1 MKHRI
6 WLVLILLA
14 LCSLCWMASAEAIAT
29 PSDFEDNAVNVTE
42 TTPAKPSAPK
52 HTKRKPTLYEIPAE
66 VLEAD
71 ANFAAL
77 MAEAEKYIG
86 YPYVWGGSSPET
98 SFDCSGFVCWVF
110 RTSGVY
116 DTGRRGATGLFNLCS
131 EVSTEDAQPGDL
143 VFFQGTMGD
152 VEGITH
158 VGIYVGNHWMIHCG
172 DPIGFADL
180 SASKWQRR
188 LYAYG
193 RLPY

>member
-1 MKHRI
+1 MRHRI
-6 WLVLILLA
+6 WLVLISLA
-14 LCSLCWMASAEAIAT
+14 LCSLCWIASAEEIAT
-29 PSDFEDNAVNVTE
+29 PSDLADSTA
-42 TTPAKPSAPK
+42 TTAPSEPPAPK
-52 HTKRKPTLYEIPAE
+52 HMKRKPTLYEIPAE
-66 VLEAD
+66 ALEAD
-71 ANFAAL
+71 ADFAAL

-110 RTSGVY
+110 CTSGVY
-116 DTGRRGATGLFNLCS
+116 DTGRRGATGLFHLCS
-131 EVSTEDAQPGDL
+131 EVCAEDARPGDL

-172 DPIGFADL
+172 DPVGFADL

>member
-1 MKHRI
+1 MKHKI
-6 WLVLILLA
+6 WLVLISLA
-14 LCSLCWMASAEAIAT
+14 LCSLCWIASAEEIAT
-29 PSDFEDNAVNVTE
+29 PSDLAASAA
-42 TTPAKPSAPK
+42 TTAPAEPPAQKP
-52 HTKRKPTLYEIPAE
+52 TKRKPTLYEIPDE
-66 VLEAD
+66 VLTAD

-77 MAEAEKYIG
+77 MAEAKKYIG

-110 RTSGVY
+110 RASGVY
-116 DTGRRGATGLFNLCS
+116 DTGRHGATGLFHLCS

-143 VFFQGTMGD
+143 VFFQGTMGA

>member
-6 WLVLILLA
+6 WFVLILLA
-14 LCSLCWMASAEAIAT
+14 LCSLCWIASAEEIAT
-29 PSDFEDNAVNVTE
+29 PSDLAASTA
-42 TTPAKPSAPK
+42 TTAPAEPSAPK
-52 HTKRKPTLYEIPAE
+52 HMKRKPTLYEIPEE

-71 ANFAAL
+71 ADFAAL

-110 RTSGVY
+110 QASGVY
-116 DTGRRGATGLFNLCS
+116 DTGRRGATGLFHLCS
-131 EVSTEDAQPGDL
+131 EVCAEDARPGDL

>member
-14 LCSLCWMASAEAIAT
+14 LCSLCWIASAEEIAT
-29 PSDFEDNAVNVTE
+29 PSDLAASTA
-42 TTPAKPSAPK
+42 TTAPAEPSAPK

-158 VGIYVGNHWMIHCG
+158 VGIYVGNLWMIHCG

>member
-1 MKHRI
+1 MRHRI
-6 WLVLILLA
+6 WLVLISLA
-14 LCSLCWMASAEAIAT
+14 LCSLCLIASAEEIAT
-29 PSDFEDNAVNVTE
+29 PSDLAASTA
-42 TTPAKPSAPK
+42 TTAPAEPSAPK
-52 HTKRKPTLYEIPAE
+52 HTKRKPTLYEIPDE
-66 VLEAD
+66 VLAAD

-116 DTGRRGATGLFNLCS
+116 DTGRRGATGLFHVCS
-131 EVSTEDAQPGDL
+131 EISAEDARPGDL

>member
-6 WLVLILLA
+6 WLVLLLVLM
-14 LCSLCWMASAEAIAT
+14 LCSAHVLASAEAIAT
-29 PSDFEDNAVNVTE
+29 PSDLAASTAEP
-42 TTPAKPSAPK
+42 TPAEPPASK

-71 ANFAAL
+71 ADFAAL

-110 RTSGVY
+110 RTSDVY
-116 DTGRRGATGLFNLCS
+116 DTGRRGATGLFHLCS
-131 EVSTEDAQPGDL
+131 EVCAEDARPGDL

-180 SASKWQRR
+180 SAFKWQRR

>member
-14 LCSLCWMASAEAIAT
+14 LCSLCWMASAEKIAT
-29 PSDFEDNAVNVTE
+29 PSDLADSAA
-42 TTPAKPSAPK
+42 TTAPVEPSAPK

-71 ANFAAL
+71 ADFTVL

-110 RTSGVY
+110 RASGVY
-116 DTGRRGATGLFNLCS
+116 DTERRGTTGLFNLCS
-131 EVSTEDAQPGDL
+131 EISTEDAQPGGL

>member
-6 WLVLILLA
+6 WFVLILLA
-14 LCSLCWMASAEAIAT
+14 LCSLCWIASAEEIAT
-29 PSDFEDNAVNVTE
+29 PSDLADSTA
-42 TTPAKPSAPK
+42 TTAPAEPPAPK
-52 HTKRKPTLYEIPAE
+52 HMKRKPTLYEIPAE

-71 ANFAAL
+71 ADFAAL

-131 EVSTEDAQPGDL
+131 EISAKDARPGDL

>member
-14 LCSLCWMASAEAIAT
+14 LCSLCWIASAEEIAT
-29 PSDFEDNAVNVTE
+29 PSDLADSTA
-42 TTPAKPSAPK
+42 TTAPSEPPAPK

-86 YPYVWGGSSPET
+86 YPYVCGSSPET

-116 DTGRRGATGLFNLCS
+116 DTGRRGATGLFHLCS
-131 EVSTEDAQPGDL
+131 EVSAEDAQPGDL
-143 VFFQGTMGD
+143 VFFQGTMGA

-172 DPIGFADL
+172 DPVGFADL

>member
-14 LCSLCWMASAEAIAT
+14 LCSLCWGASAEEIAT
-29 PSDFEDNAVNVTE
+29 PGDLAGSTA
-42 TTPAKPSAPK
+42 TTAPAEPSAFK
-52 HTKRKPTLYEIPAE
+52 HTKRKPTLYEIPEE

-116 DTGRRGATGLFNLCS
+116 DTGRRGATGLFHLCS
-131 EVSTEDAQPGDL
+131 EVSAEDARPGDL

-180 SASKWQRR
+180 SAPKWQRR

>member
-6 WLVLILLA
+6 WLVLLLVLM
-14 LCSLCWMASAEAIAT
+14 LCSAHVLASAEAIAT
-29 PSDFEDNAVNVTE
+29 PSDLAASTAEP
-42 TTPAKPSAPK
+42 TPAEPPASK

-71 ANFAAL
+71 ADFAAL

-110 RTSGVY
+110 RTSDVY
-116 DTGRRGATGLFNLCS
+116 DTGRRGATGLFHLCS
-131 EVSTEDAQPGDL
+131 EVSAEDARPGDL

-152 VEGITH
+152 VKGITH

-172 DPIGFADL
+172 DPVGFADL

>member
-6 WLVLILLA
+6 WLVLLLVLM
-14 LCSLCWMASAEAIAT
+14 LCSAHVLASAEAIAT
-29 PSDFEDNAVNVTE
+29 PSDLAASTAE
-42 TTPAKPSAPK
+42 TTPAEPPASK

-71 ANFAAL
+71 TDFAAL
-77 MAEAEKYIG
+77 MTEAEKYIG

-110 RTSGVY
+110 RASGVY
-116 DTGRRGATGLFNLCS
+116 DTGRRGAAGLFNLCS
-131 EVSTEDAQPGDL
+131 EVSAEDVRPGDL

-158 VGIYVGNHWMIHCG
+158 VGIYVGNHLMIHCG
-172 DPIGFADL
+172 DPVGFADL

>member
-6 WLVLILLA
+6 WFVLILLA
-14 LCSLCWMASAEAIAT
+14 LCSLCWIASAEEIAT
-29 PSDFEDNAVNVTE
+29 PSDLAASTA
-42 TTPAKPSAPK
+42 TTAPAEPLAQKP
-52 HTKRKPTLYEIPAE
+52 TKRKPTLYEIPDE
-66 VLEAD
+66 VLAAD

-131 EVSTEDAQPGDL
+131 EVCAKDARPGDL

-172 DPIGFADL
+172 EPIGFADL

>member
-6 WLVLILLA
+6 WFVLILLA
-14 LCSLCWMASAEAIAT
+14 LCSLCWIASAEEIAT
-29 PSDFEDNAVNVTE
+29 PSDLAASTA
-42 TTPAKPSAPK
+42 TTAPAEPPAPK
-52 HTKRKPTLYEIPAE
+52 HMKRKPTLYEIPAE

-71 ANFAAL
+71 ADFAAL

-131 EVSTEDAQPGDL
+131 EISAKDARPGDL

>member
-1 MKHRI
+1 MRHRI
-6 WLVLILLA
+6 WLVLISLA
-14 LCSLCWMASAEAIAT
+14 LCSLCWIASAEEIAT

-52 HTKRKPTLYEIPAE
+52 HTKRKPTLYEIPDE
-66 VLEAD
+66 VLAAD

-110 RTSGVY
+110 RASGVY

-131 EVSTEDAQPGDL
+131 EVSAEDARPGDL

>member
-1 MKHRI
+1 MRHRI
-6 WLVLILLA
+6 WLVLISLA
-14 LCSLCWMASAEAIAT
+14 LCSLCWIASAEEIAT
-29 PSDFEDNAVNVTE
+29 PSDLAASTA
-42 TTPAKPSAPK
+42 TTAPAEPSASK
-52 HTKRKPTLYEIPAE
+52 HMKRKPTLYEIPAE

-71 ANFAAL
+71 ADFAAL

-116 DTGRRGATGLFNLCS
+116 DTGRRGATGLFNLCN
-131 EVSTEDAQPGDL
+131 EVSAEDARPGDL

-172 DPIGFADL
+172 DPVGFADL